1 MSNIIKTPAQIDSM
15 RIGGKYLAQILETL
29 EKSVKIGM
37 STWDLEMICR
47 KKFAE
52 LNVEPSFLGMYGFPA
67 YTCIYIN
74 EEVVHGIPNK
84 KKIIRDGDLVKFD
97 CGVLY
102 NGMHTDSAIT
112 VPVGNVSREAL
123 NIKNSTEQALVA
135 GIEQALAGNRV
146 GDISHAIQKVLEGD
160 GYGVVR
166 ECTGHGVGRK
176 LHEDPNIPNYGTPHT
191 GALLRAGMT
200 LAIEPISAQGNP
212 QIRELADGWTI
223 VTADG
228 KLSAHAEHTI
238 LVTEN
243 EPEIL
248 TLRNGK

>member
-1 MSNIIKTPAQIDSM
+1 MSSLIKTPAQIEAM
-15 RIGGKYLAQILETL
+15 RIGGKFLAEILTTL
-29 EKSVKIGM
+29 EKSATVGI

-47 KKFAE
+47 AKFAE
-52 LNVEPSFLGMYGFPA
+52 LKVKPSFLGMYGFPA

-84 KKIIRDGDLVKFD
+84 NKIVQDGDLVKFD

-112 VPVGNVSREAL
+112 VPVGNVSKEAL
-123 NIKNSTEQALVA
+123 VLKNSAENALMA
-135 GIEQALAGNRV
+135 GIEQARAGNHV
-146 GDISHAIQKVLEGD
+146 GDISSAIQKIIEGD

-191 GALLRAGMT
+191 GPLLRAGMT
-200 LAIEPISAQGNP
+200 LAIEPILAQGDYR
-212 QIRELADGWTI
+212 IKELADGWTI

-228 KLSAHAEHTI
+228 KLSTHVEHTI
-238 LVTEN
+238 LITDN

-248 TLRNGK
+248 TLRNGQ